1 MIRMITWC
9 LLLGSALPSLAAEP
23 SEFRFSKEI
32 DRGKTREENI
42 VAVTFDSDVYAGT
55 RVGFPDLRI
64 FNKEEQEVPCLVEKA
79 TETRMHTVRET
90 CNSRVLSL
98 QEQGN
103 GIELIVQLEG
113 ETPSA
118 DGLVIYTPLA
128 NFERRVSVFG
138 RTEGIGWKPLVA
150 EGLVF
155 DYSRYMDIGNRE
167 VRLPKNDCRQF
178 KVVISD
184 IADSKESPFLE
195 MTRKYQGGSESER
208 IEKTVLERRAFR
220 MDRIELWHEKDEK
233 FYEYEKKAEYP
244 VAEFRVEENAAEKET
259 LIYVNTRC
267 EPLTGL
273 TLETASRNFNRSARV
288 QISENRGGRSTWV
301 DIGQGGLSRVKFGSY
316 HNETLGLSFPEQ
328 REKEYRIV
336 IRNEDNPPLK
346 ITGVKAKGNIYRAVF
361 LAEENETFRLGYGS
375 DEVDPPNYDAAAVLA
390 PLRQGR
396 KAEEARLAKESDN
409 APATPEPNF
418 KSLINNPLLLGG
430 GVVLLVAVLGW
441 ALFRAAHRINEI
453 PKE

>member
-1 MIRMITWC
+1 
-9 LLLGSALPSLAAEP
+9 
-23 SEFRFSKEI
+23 
-32 DRGKTREENI
+32 
-42 VAVTFDSDVYAGT
+42 
-55 RVGFPDLRI
+55 
-64 FNKEEQEVPCLVEKA
+64 
-79 TETRMHTVRET
+79 
-90 CNSRVLSL
+90 
-98 QEQGN
+98 
-103 GIELIVQLEG
+103 
-113 ETPSA
+113 
-118 DGLVIYTPLA
+118 
-128 NFERRVSVFG
+128 
-138 RTEGIGWKPLVA
+138 
-150 EGLVF
+150 
-155 DYSRYMDIGNRE
+155 
-167 VRLPKNDCRQF
+167 
-178 KVVISD
+178 
-184 IADSKESPFLE
+184 
-195 MTRKYQGGSESER
+195 
-208 IEKTVLERRAFR
+208 
-220 MDRIELWHEKDEK
+220 
-233 FYEYEKKAEYP
+233 
-244 VAEFRVEENAAEKET
+244 
-259 LIYVNTRC
+259 
-267 EPLTGL
+267 
-273 TLETASRNFNRSARV
+273 V